1 MPADTV
7 SPSPARAFIAGC
19 AGTILTPEE
28 RSFFHE
34 SAPWGFILFRRN
46 IDTPEQVRALVAELR
61 AAVGRHAP
69 VLIDQEG
76 GRVQRLG
83 PPHWPVYPPAS
94 VFAAIADEGRAQA
107 AMDAARLGAR
117 LMAGDLASLGI
128 DVDCVPCADLRLP
141 EGHGI
146 IGDRAYGE
154 TPPQVASLAR
164 AASEGLIDGGMLP
177 VLKHIPG
184 HGRARADS
192 HLALPVVDTPRE
204 VLEATDF
211 EPFRR
216 LNDLPLGMTAHVVY
230 SAIDPKHPAT
240 TSARVIAEVIRGH
253 IGFDGALMSD
263 DLSMKALS
271 GSFAERTRAS
281 LAAGCDLV
289 LHCNGDM
296 AEMAE
301 VAAAA
306 PLLEGAPAI
315 FGYDRGF
322 LKLTSAFRD
331 GAERIR
337 LRGHAGSCTRRA
349 GPRRRY

>member
-1 MPADTV
+1 MPADT
-7 SPSPARAFIAGC
+7 SPGSPASAGPVRAFIAGC
-19 AGTILTPEE
+19 AGPVLTPAE
-28 RSFFHE
+28 RAFFAQA
-34 SAPWGFILFRRN
+34 APWGFILFRRN
-46 IDTPEQVRALVAELR
+46 VETPDQLRALVADLR

-83 PPHWPVYPPAS
+83 PPHWPAYPPAA
-94 VFAAIADEGRAQA
+94 VFAGMAEQGRAHA

-117 LMAGDLASLGI
+117 LMAEDLASLGI

-154 TPPQVASLAR
+154 TPSQVASLAR
-164 AASEGLIDGGMLP
+164 AAADGLLDAGVLP

-192 HLALPVVDTPRE
+192 HEALPVVETPRD

-230 SAIDPKHPAT
+230 AAIDPDHPAT
-240 TSARVIAEVIRGH
+240 TSARVIAEIIRGH

-263 DLSMKALS
+263 DLSMKALA
-271 GSFAERTRAS
+271 GSFAARTRAS
-281 LAAGCDLV
+281 IAAGCDLV

-306 PLLEGAPAI
+306 PLLEGEAA
-315 FGYDRGF
+315 RRCA
-322 LKLTSAFRD
+322 SAL
-331 GAERIR
+331 ARIR
-337 LRGHAGSCTRRA
+337 RSGDFDVSSA
-349 GPRRRY
+349 RRRFSDMIAVT